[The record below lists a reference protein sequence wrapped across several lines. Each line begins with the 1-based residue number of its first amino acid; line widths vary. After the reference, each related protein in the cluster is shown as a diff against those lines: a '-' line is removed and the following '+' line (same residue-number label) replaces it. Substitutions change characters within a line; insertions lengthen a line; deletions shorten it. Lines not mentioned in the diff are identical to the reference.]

1 MTTFPDHPFWD
12 FSLQTYGAEGV
23 APACLA
29 LQEGYRVD
37 VNFLLFCLWLGRAG
51 YGAVGADEI
60 ARMHGAIGG
69 WHKDVVR
76 HLRTLRKRLKT
87 PVATEDRALALSL
100 RQRIQKIEIDAE
112 HIEQLMLGAALPDP
126 NIRAGDD
133 GDGAAAARANL
144 EAYFVLTETELD
156 ESGRGYLEIII
167 AAAFPGPNSAR

>member
-1 MTTFPDHPFWD
+1 MTIFPDHPFWD

-51 YGAVGADEI
+51 YGAVAADEI
-60 ARMHGAIGG
+60 ARMHGGIDG
-69 WHKDVVR
+69 WHEGVVR

-87 PVATEDRALALSL
+87 PIATEDRALALSL

-126 NIRAGDD
+126 NITATDD

-144 EAYFVLTETELD
+144 EAYFALIEAELD
-156 ESGRGYLEIII
+156 EGGLDNLEIIV
-167 AAAFPGPNSAR
+167 AAAFAGPNSAG